1 MDEPQSLYLPTLH
14 YFANNNRFSGSQ
26 GLLRFMLT
34 PAVERKS
41 AKEVDLEASS
51 IHGQLWHG
59 LYCLEKS
66 RVEAE
71 ETFPMSDEGLA
82 AIRAWLEAHQA
93 PPEDGHG

>member
-59 LYCLEKS
+59 RYCLEKS
-66 RVEAE
+66 TVEAE
-71 ETFPMSDEGLA
+71 ETFPMSQEGLKA
-82 AIRAWLEAHQA
+82 MRQWLEDHLEA
-93 PPEDGHG
+93 PAENP